1 MGLKNLFKGKK
12 TQTGLRVN
20 SNGKTPNGTPV
31 TGVNKNGKLV
41 TTRKNNNSKT
51 THKGQIHNGFKWNR
65 NEEPLFY

>member
-41 TTRKNNNSKT
+41 TTRSPYYGQKHYGVNWKRNN
-51 THKGQIHNGFKWNR
+51 
-65 NEEPLFY
+65 EPLFY